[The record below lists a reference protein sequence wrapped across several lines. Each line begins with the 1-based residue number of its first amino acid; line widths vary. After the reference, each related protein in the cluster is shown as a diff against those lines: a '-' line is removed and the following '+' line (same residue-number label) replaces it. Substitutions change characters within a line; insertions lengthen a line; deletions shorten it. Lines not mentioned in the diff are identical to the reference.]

1 MSVGNRC
8 SITIPLGKESGSLV
22 CECIPENLHLFL
34 DSGSWGI
41 MLAIVVLAIVV
52 LEQNLMHLRKQE
64 GSRKKQR
71 GGKFNDGVRDKRNG

>member
-1 MSVGNRC
+1 MLAIAVLA
-8 SITIPLGKESGSLV
+8 IAVLAIAV
-22 CECIPENLHLFL
+22 
-34 DSGSWGI
+34 
-41 MLAIVVLAIVV
+41 LAIVVLAIAV